1 MYAVRH
7 TPRVLGS
14 NVGWSGYCV
23 AALASRL
30 TVVVKQFDR
39 FDGCKNVIITL

>member
-1 MYAVRH
+1 MYVVRR

-14 NVGWSGYCV
+14 NADWSGYCV

-39 FDGCKNVIITL
+39 FDGV